1 MKLFGHTHSS
11 EQPFEL
17 REVTFQASPD
27 ALRTIAR
34 FLEQMATE
42 LEEAPSS
49 FEHSHVQDTFEEWP
63 SQWPDLVVAGLAA

>member
-11 EQPFEL
+11 DQPVEL

-42 LEEAPSS
+42 LEEAPSG
-49 FEHSHVQDTFEEWP
+49 FEHCHVLDTIEEWP
-63 SQWPDLVVAGLAA
+63 SQWPDLVVVGPAA